1 MCKTVCKR
9 LNTSDLTKTM
19 KTCVICYSVAEW
31 TTHTSCDVEH
41 ETSFP
46 SRQSC
51 SRQQWERTFQTSN
64 DHQGCARA
72 MIRYWSGLTSALTPP
87 RCVSWRHQHC
97 LLFMRLLTTYIQQDT
112 FLITETPCLAT
123 CVNGFLHDCF
133 HAQVNCPCFIRW
145 DCVMYGSLW
154 FRLFS
159 VVVKIVWDCS
169 NLDVIGSSAL
179 LRVFFVCPCSGRKQ
193 MELNWDSRR
202 ISWN

>member
-1 MCKTVCKR
+1 MW
-9 LNTSDLTKTM
+9 SM
-19 KTCVICYSVAEW
+19 KPVFPQGKVALGNNGSAHSKLQTTTRSVHAPW
-31 TTHTSCDVEH
+31 
-41 ETSFP
+41 F
-46 SRQSC
+46 
-51 SRQQWERTFQTSN
+51 
-64 DHQGCARA
+64 
-72 MIRYWSGLTSALTPP
+72 YWSDLTSALTPP

-179 LRVFFVCPCSGRKQ
+179 LRVFFVRPCSGRKQ
-193 MELNWDSRR
+193 MELNWDSGFRETRVETFARR
-202 ISWN
+202 FCKLTVW

>member
-64 DHQGCARA
+64 DHQVCARA
-72 MIRYWSGLTSALTPP
+72 MILLIRSDVCTHPAPLRELKTSTLPVVYATSDDLHTAGHVSDNRDSVSSYLCQWFSSWLFPCASKLSLLYSMGLCAVWFS
-87 RCVSWRHQHC
+87 
-97 LLFMRLLTTYIQQDT
+97 MI
-112 FLITETPCLAT
+112 
-123 CVNGFLHDCF
+123 
-133 HAQVNCPCFIRW
+133 
-145 DCVMYGSLW
+145 SL
-154 FRLFS
+154 
-159 VVVKIVWDCS
+159 V
-169 NLDVIGSSAL
+169 
-179 LRVFFVCPCSGRKQ
+179 
-193 MELNWDSRR
+193 
-202 ISWN
+202 